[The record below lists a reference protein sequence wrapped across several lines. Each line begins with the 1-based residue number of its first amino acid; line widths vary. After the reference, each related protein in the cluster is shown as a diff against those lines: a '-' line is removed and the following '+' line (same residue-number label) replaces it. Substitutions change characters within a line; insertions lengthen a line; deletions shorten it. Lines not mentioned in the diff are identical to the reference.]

1 MRRELA
7 TLLSGL
13 FAQAPPDPPRLR
25 ITDSWPNVD
34 LINQFGQELR
44 FRDAFLADDR
54 ALIINPMYTTCR
66 GSCPGTSA
74 TLEELRETLAP
85 VFGRRLAFVSFSV
98 DPVVDRPARLLSYAK
113 LYGAGEAAGDLP
125 QWQFVTGTPEGID
138 ALRRA
143 LGFFDL
149 DPRVDRD
156 PARHA
161 ATLLFGNSRTDRWST
176 LPSGL
181 RTPLLVETIRRVAGT
196 TFEQRYGI
204 RG

>member
-7 TLLSGL
+7 ALINGL
-13 FAQAPPDPPRLR
+13 FAQAPAAPPRLR
-25 ITDSWPNVD
+25 ITDSWPNVE
-34 LINQFGQELR
+34 LLNQFGRELR

-74 TLEELRETLAP
+74 TLEELREVLAP
-85 VFGRRLAFVSFSV
+85 VFGRTLTIVSFSV
-98 DPVVDRPARLLSYAK
+98 DPVVDRPGKLLSYAK
-113 LYGAGEAAGDLP
+113 VYGADQTGPDRP
-125 QWQFVTGTPEGID
+125 DWQFVTGD
-138 ALRRA
+138 AAEIERLRRA
-143 LGFFDL
+143 LGFYDL

-176 LPSGL
+176 LPSAL
-181 RTPLLVETIRRVAGT
+181 RLPLLTETIRRVAGT

-204 RG
+204 PG